1 MNNFVHKDQ
10 PPVVI
15 RYGLFIQQ
23 IIHLLVLAF
32 AFFLIIKLA
41 NQLRTITLQNRNQ
54 QLSSD
59 EDQQQQQ
66 TEQINEE
73 ILLLRQ
79 IKDLLVQIH
88 QNTTTPTDNNNLI
101 EL

>member
-54 QLSSD
+54 QINSD
-59 EDQQQQQ
+59 EDQQQQ
-66 TEQINEE
+66 TEQISEE
-73 ILLLRQ
+73 VLLLRQ

-88 QNTTTPTDNNNLI
+88 QNTTTTTDNNNLI